1 MLFNLELQDS
11 GLLILRVV
19 LAVIFLYHGGAKLF
33 KKKIPASFRVLGM
46 LEVLGGI
53 SILIG
58 FLTELSSIGLSVIM
72 LGAIYLKIFK
82 WKISFSSEKSTG
94 WEFDLVLLAMAL
106 ALLVLGP
113 GNFSLDFLFGI

>member
-58 FLTELSSIGLSVIM
+58 FLTELSSIGLAIIM

-94 WEFDLVLLAMAL
+94 WEFDLVLLTMAL

>member
-1 MLFNLELQDS
+1 MLFNLGLQDF

-19 LAVIFLYHGGAKLF
+19 LAVVFLYHGGAKLF
-33 KKKIPASFRVLGM
+33 KKEIPASFRALGM

-58 FLTELSSIGLSVIM
+58 FLTELSSIGLAIIM

-82 WKISFSSEKSTG
+82 WKISFSSEKSTKYIFPFFIFTRCLP
-94 WEFDLVLLAMAL
+94 E
-106 ALLVLGP
+106 P
-113 GNFSLDFLFGI
+113 EPKSRTSP

>member
-1 MLFNLELQDS
+1 MLFNLGLQDF

-19 LAVIFLYHGGAKLF
+19 LAVVFLYHGGAKLF
-33 KKKIPASFRVLGM
+33 KKKIPASFRALGM

-58 FLTELSSIGLSVIM
+58 FLTELSSIGLAIIM
-72 LGAIYLKIFK
+72 LGAIYFKIFK
-82 WKISFSSEKSTG
+82 WKISFYSEKSTG

-106 ALLVLGP
+106 ALFVFGP

>member
-1 MLFNLELQDS
+1 MLFNLGLQDF

-19 LAVIFLYHGGAKLF
+19 LAVVFLYHGGAKLF
-33 KKKIPASFRVLGM
+33 KKEIPASFRALGM

-58 FLTELSSIGLSVIM
+58 FLTELSSIGLAIIM

-106 ALLVLGP
+106 ALFVFGP

>member
-1 MLFNLELQDS
+1 MLFNLGLQDF

-19 LAVIFLYHGGAKLF
+19 LAVVFLYHGGAKLF
-33 KKKIPASFRVLGM
+33 KKEIPASFRALGM

-53 SILIG
+53 SVLIG
-58 FLTELSSIGLSVIM
+58 LLTEISSIGFAVIM
-72 LGAIYLKIFK
+72 LGAIYFKIFK
-82 WKISFSSEKSTG
+82 WKISFYSEKSTG

-106 ALLVLGP
+106 ALFVFGP

>member
-94 WEFDLVLLAMAL
+94 WEFDLVLLTMAL

>member
-1 MLFNLELQDS
+1 MLFNLGLQDF

-19 LAVIFLYHGGAKLF
+19 LAVVFLYHGGAKLF
-33 KKKIPASFRVLGM
+33 KKEIPASFRALGM

-58 FLTELSSIGLSVIM
+58 FLTELSSIGLAIIM
-72 LGAIYLKIFK
+72 LGAIYFKIFK
-82 WKISFSSEKSTG
+82 WKISFYSEKSTG

-106 ALLVLGP
+106 ALFVFGP

>member
-1 MLFNLELQDS
+1 MLFNLGLQDF

-19 LAVIFLYHGGAKLF
+19 LAVVFLYHGGAKLF
-33 KKKIPASFRVLGM
+33 KKEIPASFRALGM

-53 SILIG
+53 SILLG
-58 FLTELSSIGLSVIM
+58 FLTELSSIGLAIIM
-72 LGAIYLKIFK
+72 LGAIYFKIFK
-82 WKISFSSEKSTG
+82 WKISFYSEKSTG

-113 GNFSLDFLFGI
+113 GNFTLYFLFRI

>member
-58 FLTELSSIGLSVIM
+58 FLTELSSIGLAIIM

-106 ALLVLGP
+106 ALFVFGP

>member
-33 KKKIPASFRVLGM
+33 KKEIPASFRALGM

-58 FLTELSSIGLSVIM
+58 FLTELSSIGLAIIM
-72 LGAIYLKIFK
+72 LGAIYFKIFK
-82 WKISFSSEKSTG
+82 WKISFYSEKSTG

-106 ALLVLGP
+106 ALFVFGP